1 MGITELIM
9 HSGPIGLVVLLLLLG
24 FSLVSW
30 AIIFYKWWSLRKAQ
44 KASANFIDLFWK
56 VRRFD
61 EVFERSK
68 RLEDSP
74 LSRVFQSGYQE
85 WMKVNKTENAESAS
99 SISTHGVENVEHA
112 LRRASTSEMNE
123 LEKMVPFLAT
133 VGSTSPF
140 IGLFGTVVGI
150 MNSFHEIGSQGSAS
164 LATVAPGIAEAL
176 VATAAGLLAA
186 IPAVMAYN
194 YFSVRL
200 RSIGSEMDTFS
211 SDFLTVVKRYLP

>member
-85 WMKVNKTENAESAS
+85 WMKVSKTENSESANS
-99 SISTHGVENVEHA
+99 VSTHGVENVEHA